1 MTTIFG
7 LRHPKVDLAL
17 LAADRQTTIYGK
29 GQDPEKDLEG
39 RKLWLSDNQMYAFG
53 CSGVYDRSAAALA
66 ADMRTGKI
74 DMEKVLRDGKF
85 PELRELNL
93 LRLGDE
99 VPYLDRLS
107 NFIIISR
114 VGEDPKL
121 YACFPLGKVEQR
133 IWHSIGTGGAKVADY
148 MDGLN
153 KVSEARS
160 YLGEKRPTNSDDV
173 IRVGLE
179 AVRYAQGKDIYSSGL
194 DLIVLTPHAAVDCF
208 EQLQEDF
215 GRKIKGV
222 QKQVKKSL

>member
-17 LAADRQTTIYGK
+17 LAADRQITINGR

-39 RKLWLSDNQMYAFG
+39 RKLCLSDNQMYAFG
-53 CSGVYDRSAAALA
+53 CSGVYDRGTASLA
-66 ADMRTGKI
+66 ADMRTGKL
-74 DMEKVLRDGKF
+74 DVEKILREGKF

-93 LRLGDE
+93 SRLGDE
-99 VPYLDRLS
+99 VPYMDRLS

-114 VGEDPKL
+114 FNGDPKL
-121 YACFPLGKVEQR
+121 HACFPLGKVEQR
-133 IWHSIGTGGAKVADY
+133 IWTQIGSGSSKVADY
-148 MDGLN
+148 MDGLS

-194 DLIVLTPHAAVDCF
+194 DMIVLTPNSAVDCF
-208 EQLQEDF
+208 SQLQENFD
-215 GRKIKGV
+215 RKIKGV